1 MGKFAKMFVAVPG
14 CSHFFGEKGIT
25 VLPVVV
31 SGGGGGGG
39 GDLDGSTTDGWMD
52 LATK

>member
-14 CSHFFGEKGIT
+14 CSHFFGEKWIT

-31 SGGGGGGG
+31 SGG